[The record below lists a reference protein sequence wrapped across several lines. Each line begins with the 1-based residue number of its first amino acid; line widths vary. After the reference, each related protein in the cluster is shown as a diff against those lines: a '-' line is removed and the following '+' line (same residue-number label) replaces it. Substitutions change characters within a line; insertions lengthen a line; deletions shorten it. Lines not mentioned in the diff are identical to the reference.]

1 MAARI
6 VVDGSNICAIDNTG
20 RFSIERLQSAI
31 AALKSQVPDASI
43 KVFVD
48 ASLRYKV
55 SGTEKGEL
63 DKLINAGDIVQAPAG
78 IPADDFFLHE
88 ANSNGAF
95 VVSNDSFRPYHGQY
109 PWLAATRAGR
119 SVTAMYDSSSKV
131 WTFLERNP
139 GSVPA
144 RDLSRLAGE
153 VVIPAATMIPVASP
167 IVSKKYS
174 QSIRRENPTAVVL
187 LVDQSGSMMDKWAA
201 TGISKADLVAKII
214 NSVLYNLT
222 LSSKRE
228 DGVRDY
234 CHLAVIGYGGSGAN
248 SVRSLLE
255 GTDLPTPFLGLGAID
270 SVKRVEQ
277 ETAADGRVR
286 YTPIWIEPNASGGTP
301 MRQAIRSAVT
311 ALETWISAHPDAF
324 PPVVINVTDG
334 ESSDGDID
342 SEARDLCGLE
352 TSDGNVLLFTAHISS
367 SSDQQILYPADLPTN
382 LDDFARSM
390 FSVTSILPPP
400 LLAAAKGLQLPA
412 VERSRGFI
420 FNASR
425 DELTSMLN
433 FGTPVTTIA
442 QDR

>member
-1 MAARI
+1 MAVKI
-6 VVDGSNICAIDNTG
+6 VVDGSNICAINGTG

-31 AALKSQVPDASI
+31 AALKSQVPGAEI

-48 ASLRYKV
+48 ASLRYKI
-55 SGTEKGEL
+55 SGTEKSEL
-63 DKLINAGDIVQAPAG
+63 DKLINTGDIVQAPAG

-95 VVSNDSFRPYHGQY
+95 VVSNDSFRPYHSQY

-119 SVTAMYDSSSKV
+119 SVTAMFDASSKV
-131 WTFLERNP
+131 WTFMERNP

-144 RDLSRLAGE
+144 RDISRLAAE
-153 VVIPAATMIPVASP
+153 VVIQNPPNPGESPV
-167 IVSKKYS
+167 VQKKYS
-174 QSIRRENPTAVVL
+174 QSIRRDNPTAVVL
-187 LVDQSGSMMDKWAA
+187 LVDQSGSMSEKWAS
-201 TGISKADLVAKII
+201 TGMSKAELVATTI

-222 LSSKRE
+222 LSSRR
-228 DGVRDY
+228 DGVVRDY
-234 CHLAVIGYGGSGAN
+234 CYLAVIGYGGSGAD

-255 GTDLPTPFLGLGAID
+255 GTDLSSPFLGLGAID

-277 ETAADGRVR
+277 ETGADGRTR

-301 MRQAIRSAVT
+301 MRQAVHSAVT
-311 ALETWISAHPDAF
+311 ALSAWIGTHPDAF

-334 ESSDGDID
+334 ESSDGEID

-367 SSDQQILYPADLPTN
+367 KSDEQVLYPATLPAN
-382 LDDFARSM
+382 LDNFARSM
-390 FSVTSILPPP
+390 FSVTSVLPAP

-425 DELTSMLN
+425 DELTSLLN

-442 QDR
+442 HDR